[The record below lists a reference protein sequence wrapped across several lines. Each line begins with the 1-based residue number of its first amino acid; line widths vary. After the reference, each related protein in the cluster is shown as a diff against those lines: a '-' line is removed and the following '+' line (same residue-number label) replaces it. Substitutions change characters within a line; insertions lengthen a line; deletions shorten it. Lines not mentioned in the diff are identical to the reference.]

1 MYYTKKEKAISKIAV
16 CLEVGP
22 QATGIFV
29 PDCPGCWV
37 FGRTMKR
44 ALQKV
49 KIAVFEWYEW
59 IKKHGGKIPQLSN
72 EMEIETAEMLQ
83 VDYNPVKAGKP
94 EPLFWSEV
102 LPVKRED
109 IKRTIR
115 LMNYS
120 RKDLLYLVS
129 KLTSKQLSFKPP
141 NEPRTIRNCLKHIAY
156 VEWWY
161 VNRLNVEMPEKF
173 PKDVFGLLSYIR
185 ELVVESLEQLPKEKM
200 KGVHQ
205 PAKYKSPTCD
215 LWTAR
220 KVLRR
225 LVDHERL
232 HTRYIRKVLDLY
244 GKEKE

>member
-1 MYYTKKEKAISKIAV
+1 MYIEEEKVVSKISV

-22 QATGIFV
+22 QATGAFV

-37 FGRTMKR
+37 FGQTEER
-44 ALQKV
+44 AKEKVRIAVVEWFKWLKKQGV
-49 KIAVFEWYEW
+49 KIP
-59 IKKHGGKIPQLSN
+59 HLSN
-72 EMEIETAEMLQ
+72 ELKIEIAEKLQ

-102 LPVKRED
+102 LPVKKDD
-109 IKRTIR
+109 IKRTIQ
-115 LMNYS
+115 LSEYS
-120 RKDLLYLVS
+120 RKDLLNAVS
-129 KLTSKQLSFKPP
+129 NLTGKQLSFKPT
-141 NEPRTIRNCLKHIAY
+141 NKPRSPRNCLRHIAY

-161 VNRLNVEMPEKF
+161 VNRLNIEMPEKF
-173 PKDVFGLLSYIR
+173 PKDVFGLLNHIR
-185 ELVVESLEQLPKEKM
+185 ELVVGALEKLPGEKM
-200 KGVHQ
+200 RGIHQ

-232 HTRYIRKVLDLY
+232 HTRYIQKILKMYPAR
-244 GKEKE
+244 